1 MRVSS
6 ATIPPRYP
14 IARPSV
20 EAPTKTLFLNTAG
33 DEKIWFGSL
42 GSLSQF
48 GASGLPQI
56 TFFQTREP
64 SAAFRQYTV
73 LPAPK

>member
-1 MRVSS
+1 M
-6 ATIPPRYP
+6 
-14 IARPSV
+14 
-20 EAPTKTLFLNTAG
+20 KTLCLKTAG

-48 GASGLPQI
+48 AASGLPQI
-56 TFFQTREP
+56 TFFQTSDP